1 MSFKDAHSHAGVLL
15 SLNNLIKTTVHIVS
29 LKGLV
34 YRLIRKQAFR
44 NAFWNSST
52 SKPIY
57 FLKFVFSRYNPWL
70 KDYQGNEPN

>member
-44 NAFWNSST
+44 NAFW
-52 SKPIY
+52 IE
-57 FLKFVFSRYNPWL
+57 LERA
-70 KDYQGNEPN
+70 